1 MKDFFVNAF
10 LSHRHL
16 GLSRVELLDEMR
28 LFLLAGF
35 ETTSTALAWFI
46 HLMSKYPQVQQKI
59 KMELKN
65 EHENDDLTL
74 DRLDRLT
81 YLDCVLKE
89 VFRFRPAIN
98 GTVRT
103 LSVDDRLPE
112 SGAQL
117 YKGDQVLVPFH
128 NLAHDHRYWKIDP
141 EQFHPERFLHQ
152 DKDHPTFALI
162 PFGQGH
168 RQCMGQELA
177 QFELKVI
184 AATLMKHLTFKDG
197 GPEINAGG
205 QISGLTVMPK
215 HFAVSVEFD

>member
-1 MKDFFVNAF
+1 
-10 LSHRHL
+10 
-16 GLSRVELLDEMR
+16 MR

-46 HLMSKYPQVQQKI
+46 HLMSKYPQVQKKI

-65 EHENDDLTL
+65 EHEKDDLTL
-74 DRLDRLT
+74 DRLDGLT

-89 VFRFRPAIN
+89 VFRFCPSIN

-103 LSVDDRLPE
+103 LNVDDRLPE
-112 SGAQL
+112 SGTQL
-117 YKGDQVLVPFH
+117 YRGDQVLIPFH
-128 NLAHDHRYWKIDP
+128 NLSHDRRYWKFDP
-141 EQFHPERFLHQ
+141 EQFYPERFLHE
-152 DKDHPTFALI
+152 DKDHPTYALI

-184 AATLMKHLTFKDG
+184 AARLMQQLTFGDG
-197 GPEINAGG
+197 GAQINAGG
-205 QISGLTVMPK
+205 FYSRITVMPSRVGVTV
-215 HFAVSVEFD
+215 HFD